1 MLNKEFKKSY
11 LSKYDKVIIS
21 TYSNNNNLLSKLGI
35 KNIKQF
41 KYELVEKIVIKLP
54 NKYKKL
60 SFVVIDGN
68 FVCVDPYLGTNY
80 HLLSDVKLSK
90 IETLIS
96 KFPNFKSNKK
106 KYLNKGIIK
115 NIKISRFNEFV
126 KRSSEFLPFLMK
138 AKYIGSMFV
147 VRALKKNVEK
157 TDERTSSIF
166 FNNQKIIS
174 IFSGKW
180 NNCVYLAKTL
190 NL

>member
-1 MLNKEFKKSY
+1 MT
-11 LSKYDKVIIS
+11 KYYIN
-21 TYSNNNNLLSKLGI
+21 YSNNNNLLSKLGI

-54 NKYKKL
+54 NKYKKP

-106 KYLNKGIIK
+106 I
-115 NIKISRFNEFV
+115 
-126 KRSSEFLPFLMK
+126 
-138 AKYIGSMFV
+138 
-147 VRALKKNVEK
+147 LK
-157 TDERTSSIF
+157 
-166 FNNQKIIS
+166 
-174 IFSGKW
+174 
-180 NNCVYLAKTL
+180 
-190 NL
+190 